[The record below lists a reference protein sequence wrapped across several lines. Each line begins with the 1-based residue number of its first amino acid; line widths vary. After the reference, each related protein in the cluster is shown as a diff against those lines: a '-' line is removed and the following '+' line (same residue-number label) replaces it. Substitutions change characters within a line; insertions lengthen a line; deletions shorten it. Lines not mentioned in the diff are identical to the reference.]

1 LWPVEMIAVVMSVA
15 NRRKVLINSL
25 TPICLIAWFGLAS
38 ALAPEARAAETV
50 ILGLPSTASDV
61 FFFLAKD
68 KGYFEAEGID
78 VQFTH
83 FPSAAQ
89 MIAPLGT
96 GDLNVAAGTVSAG
109 LYNAVERG
117 IKMRIV
123 ADKGSVGPGFEWS
136 TLLVRKDLV
145 ESGHY
150 KTLADLKGMT
160 VATAAK
166 GAGSESSLNEA
177 LKKGGL
183 KFTDVNV
190 VYMGFPAMHAA
201 LANKGIDA
209 CVSAEPTQ
217 TQMLRAGLV
226 VRATPDVVYPGQ
238 QAAVVL
244 YSESFAQKKTA
255 LARKFML
262 AYLRATRFYNDAL
275 ADGSLASPKASE
287 IVSLLI
293 KYTDIKDRT
302 IYETMTPFA
311 VDSDGKINLATL
323 RNDLAFYKSRQ
334 LVGPNI
340 AAEAVVDM
348 SFAEDAAKELGPHKR
363 TR

>member
-1 LWPVEMIAVVMSVA
+1 LWPVEVTAVVMSVA
-15 NRRKVLINSL
+15 NRRKVLINLL
-25 TPICLIAWFGLAS
+25 TPICLMAWFGLAS
-38 ALAPEARAAETV
+38 TLALEARAAETV
-50 ILGLPSTASDV
+50 TLGLPSTASDV

-68 KGYFEAEGID
+68 KGYFETEGID
-78 VQFTH
+78 VQFIH

-96 GDLNVAAGTVSAG
+96 GELEVAAGTVAAG

-117 IKMRIV
+117 IRMRIV

-136 TLLVRKDLV
+136 TLLVRKDLL
-145 ESGHY
+145 ESGRY

-190 VYMGFPAMHAA
+190 VYMGFSAMYAA

-226 VRATPDVVYPGQ
+226 ERGTPDVVYPGQ

-244 YSESFAQKKTA
+244 YAESFAQKKMA

-293 KYTDIKDRT
+293 KYTDLKDRA
-302 IYETMTPFA
+302 IYERMTPFA
-311 VDSDGKINLATL
+311 VDPDGKINLATL
-323 RNDLAFYKSRQ
+323 RNDLEFYKTRQ
-334 LVGPNI
+334 LVGPNMSV
-340 AAEAVVDM
+340 ESVVDM
-348 SFAEDAAKELGPHKR
+348 SFAEEAAKELGPYQR
-363 TR
+363 AR

>member
-1 LWPVEMIAVVMSVA
+1 MPVPKP
-15 NRRKVLINSL
+15 RKVLISSL
-25 TPICLIAWFGLAS
+25 SIWLLAS
-38 ALAPEARAAETV
+38 FGFAVAPAPQAKAAETV
-50 ILGLPSTASDV
+50 TLGLPSTASDV
-61 FFFLAKD
+61 FFFLAKS
-68 KGYFEAEGID
+68 KGYFETEGID
-78 VQFTH
+78 VQFIH

-96 GDLNVAAGTVSAG
+96 GELDVAAGTVAAG

-117 IKMRIV
+117 IRMRIV

-145 ESGHY
+145 ESGRY
-150 KTLADLKGMT
+150 RRLTDLKGMT

-190 VYMGFPAMHAA
+190 VYMGFSAMYAA

-209 CVSAEPTQ
+209 CVSAEPVQ

-226 VRATPDVVYPGQ
+226 ERGTPDVVYPGQ

-244 YSESFAQKKTA
+244 YSEAFAPKKMA
-255 LARKFML
+255 LARKFMRS
-262 AYLRATRFYNDAL
+262 YLRATRFYNDAL

-293 KYTDIKDRT
+293 KYTDLKDRA
-302 IYETMTPFA
+302 IYERMTPFA
-311 VDSDGKINLATL
+311 VDPDGKINLATL
-323 RNDLAFYKSRQ
+323 RNDLEFYKTRQ
-334 LVGPNI
+334 LVGPNMSV
-340 AAEAVVDM
+340 EAVVDM
-348 SFAEDAAKELGPHKR
+348 SFVEEAAKELGPYKR
-363 TR
+363 ARQLK